1 MCDEEGSCL
10 SYSLAHAHT
19 HTSPP
24 IPLTYNENASS
35 RATNTK
41 TVLHG
46 KTGDF
51 SDGSDGSDGSS
62 INSNAAAGQAIGS
75 ITGRGMQLHQAKT
88 LDRTAGSVDGLE
100 TSFIFVHVPRSGGRS
115 VECSFGSYKFKGWP
129 RFQAA
134 QSDVLE
140 KHLRTFRKWQ

>member
-1 MCDEEGSCL
+1 MCDEEASCL
-10 SYSLAHAHT
+10 SYSLAHAST

-35 RATNTK
+35 KATNTK

-51 SDGSDGSDGSS
+51 SDGSDGSSS
-62 INSNAAAGQAIGS
+62 SSNAAGGQAIGS
-75 ITGRGMQLHQAKT
+75 ITGRGMQLHQAKP
-88 LDRTAGSVDGLE
+88 LDMTGSVDGRE
-100 TSFIFVHVPRSGGRS
+100 TSFVFVHVPRSGGRS